1 MLYRSWFDILEH
13 KDTKKRRFYIVS
25 SFSEK
30 TLCIFVSLCLKLY
43 QLNNYAKKGKRQKA
57 NWCFP
62 CVLEV
67 IICK

>member
-43 QLNNYAKKGKRQKA
+43 QLNSSYLNIYCKR
-57 NWCFP
+57 N
-62 CVLEV
+62 
-67 IICK
+67 